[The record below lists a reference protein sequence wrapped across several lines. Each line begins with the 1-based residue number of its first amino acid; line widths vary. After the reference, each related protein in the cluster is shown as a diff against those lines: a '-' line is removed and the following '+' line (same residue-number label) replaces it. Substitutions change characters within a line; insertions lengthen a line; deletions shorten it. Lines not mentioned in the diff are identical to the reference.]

1 MKQIHITLIH
11 LILLLI
17 SPSPSSAADDETS
30 EVLKDMFGQMES
42 YTLQWARHMESLLLP
57 ENKCSSQT
65 LSRCSEGS
73 FNGCISEMPYAECP
87 GAEHRILRCG
97 DGNEG
102 GCSGIFDFTATRVSL
117 AKSDDISK
125 TIKNPSLREK
135 DGVCYSLP
143 GDDFIVETRASKNV
157 TDYWGQYK
165 VLPPW

>member
-11 LILLLI
+11 LILILI
-17 SPSPSSAADDETS
+17 SPSPSSANGDDTTS
-30 EVLKDMFGQMES
+30 VVLKDMFGQIES
-42 YTLQWARHMESLLLP
+42 YTLDWARHMESLLLP
-57 ENKCSSQT
+57 DNKCSQET
-65 LSRCSEGS
+65 LSKCSEGS

-97 DGNEG
+97 DGKEG
-102 GCSGIFDFTATRVSL
+102 GCSGLFDFTATRVSL

-125 TIKNPSLREK
+125 TIKEPSLREK

-143 GDDFIVETRASKNV
+143 GDDFIVETRAENNF
-157 TDYWGQYK
+157 WGKYN

>member
-17 SPSPSSAADDETS
+17 SPSPSSADDEKFRNTIDTI
-30 EVLKDMFGQMES
+30 EGE
-42 YTLQWARHMESLLLP
+42 TLQWARHMESLLLP
-57 ENKCSSQT
+57 QNKCSSQT